1 MGLRS
6 LIAGAAASL
15 LPIAAPAFA
24 HAGFLYPI
32 VDRSDG
38 SGEILLEASFTDT
51 FPVPDIA
58 LESPGWAIIAPD
70 GTQRQFASVSVTE
83 EATRLRAVLDQ
94 EGTYRFSSGE
104 RLGRKG
110 EVAFV
115 NGEYVR
121 IGEDGT
127 PRSALPQDARVLTSQ
142 TATVS
147 DLYLRRGEGGAFSAL
162 PAGRLTIR
170 PLSDPTELQ
179 PGETLEV
186 EISFDG
192 APMANTPLIV
202 HTTQA
207 HSEGRAER
215 TDTKGRFALP
225 VTDEEGA
232 LILVRHIA
240 PAPPGAT
247 TDVRS
252 YTTTLTLRFR

>member
-24 HAGFLYPI
+24 HAGFLYPV

-38 SGEILLEASFTDT
+38 SGEVVLEASFTDT

-58 LESPGWAIIAPD
+58 LKSPGWTIIAPD
-70 GTQRQFASVSVTE
+70 GTTRQFASVCVTE
-83 EATRLRAVLDQ
+83 EATRLRAVLDN
-94 EGTYRFSSGE
+94 EGTYRFTSGE

-110 EVAFV
+110 EVALT

-121 IGEDGT
+121 IGDDST

-147 DLYLRRGEGGAFSAL
+147 DLYLRHGKAGAFSAL
-162 PAGRLTIR
+162 PVGRLTIR

-179 PGETLEV
+179 PGETLDV
-186 EISFDG
+186 DIRFDG
-192 APMANTPLIV
+192 APLANTPLIV
-202 HTTQA
+202 HTTRT
-207 HSEGRAER
+207 HPEGRAEH
-215 TDTKGRFALP
+215 TDSKGRFALP

-240 PAPPGAT
+240 PAPPDAK

-252 YTTTLTLRFR
+252 YTTTLTLHFR